1 MQNDISQ
8 KSTWFRLQVY
18 SVLLWYNMKYKKNS
32 MTVVYFYVKGD
43 SHV

>member
-1 MQNDISQ
+1 MVQTTSIF
-8 KSTWFRLQVY
+8 TT
-18 SVLLWYNMKYKKNS
+18 VLLWYNMKYKKNS